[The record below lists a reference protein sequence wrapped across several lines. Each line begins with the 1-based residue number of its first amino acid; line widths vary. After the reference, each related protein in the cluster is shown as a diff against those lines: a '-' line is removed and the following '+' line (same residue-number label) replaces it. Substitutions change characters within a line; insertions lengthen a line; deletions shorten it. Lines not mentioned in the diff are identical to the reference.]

1 MQHDPAEFILEY
13 RGSIYTGLAELDGME
28 TFALLNL
35 LYLIQ
40 TLVYHK
46 SEIVA
51 LHFSN
56 QQ

>member
-1 MQHDPAEFILEY
+1 MQHDPAEFILGVKE

-46 SEIVA
+46 VRNSGPP
-51 LHFSN
+51 L
-56 QQ
+56 